1 MSEKKVKVKKAAAAH
16 QRIRVTTKQAKVRQN
31 LGNGFFRYVYYYT
44 INPNSYF
51 TFTFNSST
59 LKPVSGGWW
68 IQNYTSPAYATS
80 NYSLTDNSWRTVVYN
95 ATNVSRSVAFTIIA
109 KV

>member
-1 MSEKKVKVKKAAAAH
+1 MAKKVKRTAGH
-16 QRIRVTTKQAKVRQN
+16 QKVRVSIKGAKVKQS
-31 LGNGFFRYVYYYT
+31 LGNGFYRYVYYYT

-51 TFTFNSST
+51 TFTFTGGT

-80 NYSLTDNSWRTVVYN
+80 SYSLTPNNWRIVVYN
-95 ATNVSRSVAFTIIA
+95 ATSATRQVAFTIIA